1 LGVSVLSALGFAYPR
16 VEVDE
21 LAENEAIVKRGS
33 AFSEEIT
40 TRRNCERAFMEGE
53 IDNDEGNNQFMKIM
67 LHLCAANCEQHHLDP
82 TREIRLSFSPVG

>member
-1 LGVSVLSALGFAYPR
+1 MK
-16 VEVDE
+16 VEE

-40 TRRNCERAFMEGE
+40 TRRNCKRAFMEGE

-67 LHLCAANCEQHHLDP
+67 LHLCVRRIVNNKKGV
-82 TREIRLSFSPVG
+82 TRYSISWSSEIMK